1 MSYKI
6 TVPVNPTP
14 VKPPVTITVPSENK
28 IALCCGLNDYSG
40 TNNDLKGCVNDAI
53 EWSDILKSIFGF
65 NATLL
70 TNNSVTWKNVTNWLK
85 EAVAKS
91 NENTH
96 IVWTNSGHGSHVA
109 DKDNDED
116 VDSRD
121 ECLCLYDKF
130 LIDDEIR
137 DILKG
142 LHPLAKF
149 TFISDSCHSGSV
161 SRAFMATLAT
171 EMSYAKPRYLPPKDE
186 TEASMRVL
194 NSARVFY
201 PEEGM
206 KEILLT
212 GCKSNEY
219 SYDAYFNGKYMGA
232 MTYYAT
238 KIIRNN
244 PKITWTQLHA
254 ALNKYLPS
262 SNYPQ
267 NPMLEGKQE
276 NKDQLIFS

>member
-6 TVPVNPTP
+6 NIPQPTP
-14 VKPPVTITVPSENK
+14 VKPPMNITVPSDNK
-28 IALCCGLNDYSG
+28 ISLSCGINDYPG
-40 TNNDLKGCVNDAI
+40 TNNDLKGCVNDANAWF
-53 EWSDILKSIFGF
+53 ELLKTVFGF

-70 TNNSVTWKNVTNWLK
+70 TNNGATWKAVTNWLK

-91 NENTH
+91 TEKTH
-96 IVWTNSGHGSHVA
+96 IVFTYSGHGSNVA
-109 DKDNDED
+109 DADNDEELD
-116 VDSRD
+116 NRD

-137 DILKG
+137 VILKN
-142 LHPLAKF
+142 LNPLAKF

-161 SRAFMATLAT
+161 SRAFMATLGT
-171 EMSYAKPRYLPPKDE
+171 EMGYAKPRYLPPKDDV
-186 TEASMRVL
+186 EASLRVL

-206 KEILLT
+206 QEILLT

-219 SYDAYFNGKYMGA
+219 SYDAYINGKYMGA
-232 MTYYAT
+232 MSYYAT
-238 KIIRNN
+238 KIITSN
-244 PKITWTQLHA
+244 PKITWAQLHSS
-254 ALNKYLPS
+254 LTKYLPN

-267 NPMLEGKQE
+267 APQLEGKQE
-276 NKDQLIFS
+276 NKDTLIFS